1 MKLDLLFTNEFI
13 HLDVPLKTKK
23 QIIEF
28 SADILEKN
36 NRMKNKQLF
45 IDDVYKRE
53 AIGPTNMGFGVAIP
67 HSKSEA
73 VSIPTIIFMRLKDS
87 IPWEG
92 NETPVNLVFLLAVP
106 EQSVGITHLEVIAEL
121 AGLLMEE
128 DFIELLNETL
138 DTKEIITYLKKEI
151 GGNEE

>member
-1 MKLDLLFTNEFI
+1 MKLDSLFTNEFI
-13 HLDVPLKTKK
+13 HLDVILTTKK
-23 QIIEF
+23 QIIEYT
-28 SADILEKN
+28 ADILEKN
-36 NRMKNKQLF
+36 NRMNNRRLF
-45 IDDVYKRE
+45 IDDVYERE

-73 VSIPTIIFMRLKDS
+73 VTSPTIIFLRLKDS

-92 NETPVNLVFLLAVP
+92 NETPVRLIFLLAVP
-106 EQSVGITHLEVIAEL
+106 QKSEGITHLEVIAEL

-128 DFIELLNETL
+128 EFIELLNETL
-138 DTKEIITYLKKEI
+138 DANEIITYLKKEI